1 MRYVIAFTLAALLAL
16 PAQAGA
22 YVQIDKGIAGA
33 RIGATPAQVKAA
45 LGDPASVKTGTNEFG
60 PYSTY
65 LYEGGLRVNF
75 QGNDEVTAVYTTG
88 RGDRT
93 TRGIGV
99 GSSERALRQKHS
111 GLRCATF
118 EGFRSCHTGQGNPGE
133 VITDFAI
140 RKGRITRITVGRV
153 ID

>member
-1 MRYVIAFTLAALLAL
+1 MRYAIALTLAALLAL

-33 RIGATPAQVKAA
+33 RIGNSPKQVRDA
-45 LGDPASVKTGTNEFG
+45 LGDPAHVKTGTNDFG
-60 PYSTY
+60 PFSTY
-65 LYEGGLRVNF
+65 YYEGGLRVNF
-75 QGNDEVTAVYTTG
+75 QGNDDVTAVYTTG

-93 TRGIGV
+93 SRGIGV
-99 GSSERALRQKHS
+99 GSTERALRRKHS
-111 GLRCATF
+111 GLKCETF
-118 EGFRSCHTGQGNPGE
+118 GSFRSCHTGQGNPGE

-140 RKGRITRITVGRV
+140 RKGRITRITVGLV